1 MSKKAKD
8 ADECIMSAVDVARV
22 YAGMLMC
29 YMDKESMRNAL
40 RQPRK
45 NGRLYAYADIVRD
58 ACRQFFRIRDG
69 KIHVYDGKKWSSIQ
83 WVKGGFSGSSELS
96 IDFNLIVREAFVN
109 CCDDSFGI
117 EIAKSD
123 WVDREGKIMEYA
135 IQGVMSSPMCYD
147 ATLVGFRNGI
157 WDFKDIYEP
166 VRHDFKERLGIC
178 ELLPYDF
185 DADAT
190 CPVWLGFLNTMLPSS
205 DIDTLQKFF
214 GLGIVNR
221 KMLGRSVEESLWLI
235 GDGANG
241 KSTILNVLTGL
252 YGSWN
257 ISNTRLDAL
266 LDRNNIVRMMSMSA
280 IEGKLFNICTEI
292 SGTDI
297 EHGSDMFKSLVSGE
311 AQNVRGI
318 GQDIHTAYD
327 IPYFI
332 FSMNQM
338 PVHKKMDDAFRRRM
352 VTIDFRSSVRR
363 EDMDRSL
370 GVKLAKEYSGIRNW
384 AIEGYKR
391 FVSDGFTT
399 KRTIRGAGLTNEEVD
414 NMIANGQTVDL
425 WKADVGIRA
434 SRSVGHED
442 DEVDVWVK
450 KSTLYEDYSNYCIN
464 RLQCPV
470 GSDNQLGR
478 DLHRLHFESQRKAG
492 GMCYRVYCDKTS
504 KFYINNKL

>member
-1 MSKKAKD
+1 MAKLSKN
-8 ADECIMSAVDVARV
+8 EVERCTSAVDFARV
-22 YAGMLMC
+22 YSRVLMS
-29 YMDKESMRNAL
+29 YMDKESMQAAL

-45 NGRLYAYADIVRD
+45 NSRLYAYGDVVRD
-58 ACRQFFRIRDG
+58 ACREFFRFRDG
-69 KIHVYDGKKWSSIQ
+69 KIHVFDGKKWSSIQ
-83 WVKGGFSGSSELS
+83 WIKGGYSGISDLNV
-96 IDFNLIVREAFVN
+96 DFNLIVREAFVN
-109 CCDDSFGI
+109 CCDDPFGV

-123 WVDREGKIMEYA
+123 WVDRESKIMEYA
-135 IQGVMSSPMCYD
+135 IQGVTSSPLYYD
-147 ATLVGFRNGI
+147 ASLVGFRNGV
-157 WDFKDIYEP
+157 WDFKDIDNP
-166 VRHDFKERLGIC
+166 VRHSFGERMGIG
-178 ELLPYDF
+178 ELLPYDY
-185 DADAT
+185 DESAT

-205 DIDTLQKFF
+205 DVDILQKFF
-214 GLGIVNR
+214 GLGIVSR
-221 KMLGRSVEESLWLI
+221 KLLGRSVEESLWLI

-241 KSTILNVLTGL
+241 KSTILNVLMGV
-252 YGSWN
+252 YGSHN

-266 LDRNNIVRMMSMSA
+266 LDRNNIVRMMSMCA
-280 IEGKLFNICTEI
+280 IEGKLYNICTEI

-297 EHGSDMFKSLVSGE
+297 EKGSDMFKSLVSGE

-318 GQDIHTAYD
+318 GQDIHIAYD

-338 PVHKKMDDAFRRRM
+338 PSNRKMDDAFRRRM
-352 VTIDFRSSVRR
+352 VTIDFRSSVRT

-384 AIEGYKR
+384 AIEGYRR

-399 KRTIRGAGLTNEEVD
+399 KRTIQGAGLTNEEID
-414 NMIANGQTVDL
+414 NMIVNGQTVDL

-450 KSTLYEDYSNYCIN
+450 KSTLYEDYTNYCIHK
-464 RLQCPV
+464 LQCPAAT
-470 GSDNQLGR
+470 DNQLGR
-478 DLHRLHFESQRKAG
+478 DLHRLHFESQRKAS
-492 GMCYRVYCDKTS
+492 GMCYRIYCDKTS